1 MPQPQVR
8 PDVRAF
14 LDMLAANAR
23 PALTADRIAQSRDVP
38 AAGVARLALRD
49 RPASL
54 PVIF

>member
-49 RPASL
+49 RPASR
-54 PVIF
+54 PVVF